1 MESVEGEEEGCMWG
15 RYPIRSKYT
24 IHWKDT
30 EDPRLSL
37 ISCCWQKQLQGK
49 ANFTEKKGG
58 LEFQVHPIIVVK
70 SRWQVLGATSPAP
83 STVSVQPFLSILPW
97 PGSSP

>member
-1 MESVEGEEEGCMWG
+1 MESVEGEEEDGMWG

-30 EDPRLSL
+30 EGPHLSL
-37 ISCCWQKQLQGK
+37 ISCCWQKQLKGK

-70 SRWQVLGATSPAP
+70 SRWQVLGATSHAP